1 MSCLSISEGENE
13 DTAKW
18 ERRPSVSP
26 LAKINGLGG
35 NEARARCHRLADT
48 ERMRK
53 EGGGVCCGG
62 GEVRE
67 KESQTGKEQL
77 KKRLAGIG

>member
-18 ERRPSVSP
+18 ERRPFVSP

-35 NEARARCHRLADT
+35 NEARARCHRSADT

-53 EGGGVCCGG
+53 EGGGVG

-67 KESQTGKEQL
+67 KESQTRKEQL
-77 KKRLAGIG
+77 KKRLVGIG